1 MKHLINLKRYIL
13 VLLLISLSAC
23 NQLGIKNDAEVA
35 EEVKPDLLELQKQA
49 DEAYSNDD
57 YVTAEKNYEILIKE
71 LPEIAL
77 HWFRLGNIYVRTNR
91 PAAAINLYRE
101 AVLRD
106 PTYAKAWYNMSIVQ
120 LKQTAYS
127 LNEMLLYTDKNDPMY
142 SKAKTLLDGIE
153 STVKQE

>member
-1 MKHLINLKRYIL
+1 MNLLFNFKRIFL
-13 VLLLISLSAC
+13 VTLLLSLSAC
-23 NQLGIKNDAEVA
+23 NQLGIKDEAD
-35 EEVKPDLLELQKQA
+35 EEVKRDLFELQKQA
-49 DEAYSNDD
+49 DQAYLNDD
-57 YVTAEKNYEILIKE
+57 YSAAERDYEILIRE

-91 PAAAINLYRE
+91 PAVAINLYKE

-127 LNEMLLYTDKNDPMY
+127 LNEMLLYTDKEDPMY
-142 SKAKTLLDGIE
+142 SKAQGLLDGIQ
-153 STVKQE
+153 SIVKQD

>member
-1 MKHLINLKRYIL
+1 MNHLIKIKRIIFIS
-13 VLLLISLSAC
+13 LLLSLSAC
-23 NQLGIKNDAEVA
+23 NQLGVKEET
-35 EEVKPDLLELQKQA
+35 EEVKPDLFELQKQA
-49 DEAYSNDD
+49 DQAYLNDEFAD
-57 YVTAEKNYEILIKE
+57 AERDYEILIKE

-101 AVLRD
+101 AVIRE
-106 PTYAKAWYNMSIVQ
+106 PTYAKAWFNMSIVQ

-142 SKAKTLLDGIE
+142 SKAKGLLDGIE
-153 STVKQE
+153 SIVNQD

>member
-1 MKHLINLKRYIL
+1 MNLLTNFKRIIIIT
-13 VLLLISLSAC
+13 LLLSLVGC
-23 NQLGIKNDAEVA
+23 NQLSVKDGA
-35 EEVKPDLLELQKQA
+35 EEQTKPDLFELQKQA
-49 DEAYSNDD
+49 DQAYLNDD
-57 YVTAEKNYEILIKE
+57 YTAAERDYEILIKE

-142 SKAKTLLDGIE
+142 SKARTLLDGIE
-153 STVKQE
+153 SVVQQN

>member
-1 MKHLINLKRYIL
+1 MNLLTNFKRIIIIT
-13 VLLLISLSAC
+13 LLLSLAGC
-23 NQLGIKNDAEVA
+23 NQLGIKDT
-35 EEVKPDLLELQKQA
+35 EEETKPDLFELQKQA
-49 DEAYSNDD
+49 DQAYLNDD
-57 YVTAEKNYEILIKE
+57 YTAAERDYEILIKE

-91 PAAAINLYRE
+91 PAAAISLYRE

-142 SKAKTLLDGIE
+142 SKARTLLDGIE

>member
-1 MKHLINLKRYIL
+1 MNLKVNSKFIISL
-13 VLLLISLSAC
+13 ILLLNLVGC
-23 NQLGIKNDAEVA
+23 NQLNTKDEESEVT
-35 EEVKPDLLELQKQA
+35 KTDLFELQKQA
-49 DEAYSNDD
+49 DTSYLNDD
-57 YVTAEKNYEILIKE
+57 LVASEQAYETLIKE

-91 PAAAINLYRE
+91 PAAAIGLYRE

-142 SKAKTLLDGIE
+142 NKAKDLLDGI
-153 STVKQE
+153 TTIIQQE

>member
-1 MKHLINLKRYIL
+1 MMNLLVSLKR
-13 VLLLISLSAC
+13 LIIITLFLCLSAC
-23 NQLGIKNDAEVA
+23 NQISVKDEDKK
-35 EEVKPDLLELQKQA
+35 VKPDLFELQKQA
-49 DEAYSNDD
+49 EQAYLNDD
-57 YVTAEKNYEILIKE
+57 YTTAERDYEILIKE
-71 LPEIAL
+71 VPEIAS

-127 LNEMLLYTDKNDPMY
+127 LNEMLLYTDKSDPMY
-142 SKAKTLLDGIE
+142 DKAVELLDGIKAIVE
-153 STVKQE
+153 QNK

>member
-1 MKHLINLKRYIL
+1 MNLLTNFKRIIIIT
-13 VLLLISLSAC
+13 LLLSLAGY
-23 NQLGIKNDAEVA
+23 NQLGIKDT
-35 EEVKPDLLELQKQA
+35 EEETKPDLFELQKQA
-49 DEAYSNDD
+49 DQAYLNDD
-57 YVTAEKNYEILIKE
+57 YTAAERDYEILIKE

-91 PAAAINLYRE
+91 PAAAISLYRE

-142 SKAKTLLDGIE
+142 SKARTLLDGIE

>member
-1 MKHLINLKRYIL
+1 MIL
-13 VLLLISLSAC
+13 RIKLRLTISIILISLLTAC
-23 NQLGIKNDAEVA
+23 NQLGVKDETN
-35 EEVKPDLLELQKQA
+35 EEVKQDLFELQKQA
-49 DEAYSNDD
+49 ETAYLNDD
-57 YVTAEKNYEILIKE
+57 LVSSERDYEILIKE

-91 PAAAINLYRE
+91 PSAAIGLYRE

-106 PTYAKAWYNMSIVQ
+106 PTYAKAWFNMSIVQ

-142 SKAKTLLDGIE
+142 EKGKDLLQGIQSIIQQKNE
-153 STVKQE
+153 